1 MKRVLVGLAVLLGAC
16 QTVTSPD
23 ALPDGMTPVGTPLPA
38 VYAETWARVEACSGL
53 AGEFSRVT
61 YLDSPGTLTIPR
73 YGTFGE
79 TLIGQHAILLSGILA
94 ANIAKGDSAAIL
106 TLAHEDIHELT
117 QRVDADTVFV
127 AVLKRCDGVARQP

>member
-1 MKRVLVGLAVLLGAC
+1 M
-16 QTVTSPD
+16 
-23 ALPDGMTPVGTPLPA
+23 PDGMTLVGTPLPA

-53 AGEFSRVT
+53 TSEFSRVT
-61 YLDSPGTLTIPR
+61 YLDSPGTLTVPEHNA
-73 YGTFGE
+73 FAV

-106 TLAHEDIHELT
+106 TLAHEDVHELT
-117 QRVDADTVFV
+117 QRVDADTIFV